1 MGLLDSV
8 RAWARPGKQAKIVRT
23 AEEFDLGRLRA
34 ALDTPQYTPA
44 AFAWQLEQIRAARD
58 LQYRGI
64 FKEPARLA
72 RHFASDDALFMARR
86 NRLAPLRAL
95 DLALVPP
102 NSSARARAV
111 ADEATALYGKD
122 GIGFPLA
129 AQASIHE
136 ELADHG
142 VAFGA
147 IDARPR
153 EDGSRIDLFLRHW
166 PIQWV
171 RWDSIR
177 RTFVTQIDPASAG
190 VDAETGAHP
199 DLQASR
205 FEVPIVHGD
214 GRWVVFAKH
223 ASEPWKSDACVI
235 PGAMVWAARAFAL
248 RDWAQNAQAHGA
260 AKLFGELPA
269 GVDLLDENNGLSKQ
283 AQAFLSLLQD
293 VMTGAALTGIR
304 PANSKTEFVANG
316 STNWQVFTELV
327 SNRGK
332 AAAWIYLGSDAV
344 LGAQGGAPGVDI
356 SALFGVSTTIL
367 QGDTSCFHESTYT
380 GLLQPWAAM
389 NFGDS
394 RLAPR
399 RLFQLAD
406 PDAEAVRDNFA
417 KRMNAF
423 FDAVG
428 KLRERGFNVTQDVI
442 NALAAKFVVPAP
454 TLPEESKRAPS
465 IALAPTD
472 LATAVSV
479 NEARASAGLGR
490 LQKPLAVGGGD
501 DPDGDLPLSA
511 YRAKIEASATAA
523 PAPAPTA
530 KPNGAAASA

>member
-1 MGLLDSV
+1 MGLLDRVVS
-8 RAWARPGKQAKIVRT
+8 WARPGKQAKIVRT
-23 AEEFDLGRLRA
+23 AEEFDVGRLRA
-34 ALDTPQYTPA
+34 ALDTPLYTPA
-44 AFAWQLEQIRAARD
+44 AFAWQLEQIRTARD

-95 DLALVPP
+95 DISLVPA
-102 NSSARARAV
+102 NTSSRAQAI

-142 VAFGA
+142 VAFGV

-171 RWDSIR
+171 RWDPIR
-177 RTFVTQIDPASAG
+177 RCFVTQIDPASVAG
-190 VDAETGAHP
+190 DVESRAHP
-199 DLQASR
+199 ELQPGR

-214 GRWVVFAKH
+214 GRWVIFAKH
-223 ASEPWKSDACVI
+223 ESEPWKSDACVI

-260 AKLFGELPA
+260 AKMFGELPQ
-269 GVDLLDENNGLSKQ
+269 GVDILDETNGLSKQ
-283 AQAFLSLLQD
+283 AQAFLGLLQD
-293 VMTGAALTGIR
+293 VMTGASLTGIR
-304 PANSKTEFVANG
+304 PAGSKTEFVANG

-327 SNRGK
+327 GNRGK

-356 SALFGVSTTIL
+356 SQLFGVSTTIL
-367 QGDTSCFHESTYT
+367 QGDTSCFHVATYT

-417 KRMNAF
+417 KRMTAF
-423 FDAVG
+423 FDAIG
-428 KLRERGFNVTQDVI
+428 KLRERGFTVTQAVV
-442 NALAAKFVVPAP
+442 NELAARFVVPAP
-454 TLPEESKRAPS
+454 VLPEESKRAPS

-511 YRAKIEASATAA
+511 YRAKIEARANPPA
-523 PAPAPTA
+523 PAPAA
-530 KPNGAAASA
+530 KPNGAAAAA